1 MGLIAAIAAA
11 LCEIQGFV
19 AWPVGLICLLW
30 PTSRT
35 RRTYYE
41 LAIWVSTAALTT
53 ALYLVGFSFHNNSCS
68 VEGGQQGLRRRYAVV
83 HPVQLGR
90 FVVVLIG
97 NVVPVSLSAVPARY
111 LLVFELLGSAI
122 ILSAVYV
129 VVQSIRDRR
138 RGVNPL
144 PLVLIVFAFL
154 FDLMVAAS
162 HLGEGP
168 TAAGLNRFTMPNLI
182 LLTGIAVYACVDAPT
197 LRKLRE
203 PVSRRDRLRTL
214 EFAVLLALLVAQCV
228 LATRF
233 GITQG
238 TVMRGGGETI
248 GRVVVNLDRVPH
260 AKRACYFESQVVG
273 PPLYELQAVLGI
285 AERNHLSVFQNSTSR
300 HFRDMGPPILQQ
312 CVFGAGIA
320 SALLPQGL
328 SDDHIR
334 RLSRRAEVVHRLGG
348 RWRPWWDPYRQACR
362 STYPPASSLV
372 RRRFRGSSTSQSR
385 CATVRSPRRGRQVLP
400 FILMLFR
407 SSSRPI
413 DRPTLPFGA
422 RMLIPVCLR
431 PSGRRRQ
438 WHPVPMS
445 QRALHGVRS
454 YNLANEIAQAP
465 RW

>member
-1 MGLIAAIAAA
+1 MAWYLVVFFFVTMTYFLVVPRSRRTVFFAMGLIAAIAAA

-68 VEGGQQGLRRRYAVV
+68 VEGGQQGSCSFRYAVV

-182 LLTGIAVYACVDAPT
+182 LLTGIAVYACAHAPT

-214 EFAVLLALLVAQCV
+214 QFAVLLALLVAQCV

-320 SALLPQGL
+320 SALLPQGIIGQPYSTTLTASGGSPPFRWAMAPVVGPLPPGL
-328 SDDHIR
+328 SLNVSTGVISGTPQIPGKFNFAVTVRD
-334 RLSRRAEVVHRLGG
+334 RAK
-348 RWRPWWDPYRQACR
+348 
-362 STYPPASSLV
+362 PPAGASSPPIYPHALQIII
-372 RRRFRGSSTSQSR
+372 TS
-385 CATVRSPRRGRQVLP
+385 
-400 FILMLFR
+400 
-407 SSSRPI
+407 
-413 DRPTLPFGA
+413 
-422 RMLIPVCLR
+422 
-431 PSGRRRQ
+431 
-438 WHPVPMS
+438 H
-445 QRALHGVRS
+445 
-454 YNLANEIAQAP
+454 
-465 RW
+465 